1 MFFTIIKKEFKEL
14 FRTKGLMILL
24 FLFPL
29 MLITTLSLGLGDL
42 MNDEVKIFGENDE
55 TSIVYYSLEDTSMYK
70 DGFESFTTA
79 IEEQLN
85 ISFKKVSSL
94 NAVQSEVDDYKAI
107 AYVAVGQDNF
117 QIYTSSKGENM
128 MIISKVTM
136 GVIIGTMQTLLVY
149 VYSSFVL
156 KVNWS
161 ENALKYMLLYIAL
174 ALFASMIGAIVGIVS
189 KNDTA
194 VSGILFVVT
203 FAFSILG
210 GCCSTREMITSIPFI
225 NKLAYISPI
234 YWINTAIN
242 IMICNFKSNLYIIAL
257 LVPVVLSIIIF
268 IIYIIIMKKRGEALD
283 VWHNEEYFKNII
295 SKKKLYFCY
304 ICFAANIS
312 FFFFFFR

>member
-1 MFFTIIKKEFKEL
+1 MFFTMIKKEFKEL

-210 GCCSTREMITSIPFI
+210 G
-225 NKLAYISPI
+225 
-234 YWINTAIN
+234 
-242 IMICNFKSNLYIIAL
+242 
-257 LVPVVLSIIIF
+257 
-268 IIYIIIMKKRGEALD
+268 
-283 VWHNEEYFKNII
+283 
-295 SKKKLYFCY
+295 
-304 ICFAANIS
+304 
-312 FFFFFFR
+312 

>member
-1 MFFTIIKKEFKEL
+1 
-14 FRTKGLMILL
+14 MILL
-24 FLFPL
+24 
-29 MLITTLSLGLGDL
+29 
-42 MNDEVKIFGENDE
+42 
-55 TSIVYYSLEDTSMYK
+55 
-70 DGFESFTTA
+70 
-79 IEEQLN
+79 
-85 ISFKKVSSL
+85 
-94 NAVQSEVDDYKAI
+94 
-107 AYVAVGQDNF
+107 
-117 QIYTSSKGENM
+117 SKTNENM

-156 KVNWS
+156 KVNWG

-242 IMICNFKSNLYIIAL
+242 TMICNFKSNLYIIAL

-283 VWHNEEYFKNII
+283 V
-295 SKKKLYFCY
+295 
-304 ICFAANIS
+304 
-312 FFFFFFR
+312 

>member
-1 MFFTIIKKEFKEL
+1 
-14 FRTKGLMILL
+14 MILL
-24 FLFPL
+24 
-29 MLITTLSLGLGDL
+29 
-42 MNDEVKIFGENDE
+42 
-55 TSIVYYSLEDTSMYK
+55 
-70 DGFESFTTA
+70 
-79 IEEQLN
+79 
-85 ISFKKVSSL
+85 
-94 NAVQSEVDDYKAI
+94 
-107 AYVAVGQDNF
+107 
-117 QIYTSSKGENM
+117 SKTNENM

-156 KVNWS
+156 KVNWG

-234 YWINTAIN
+234 Y
-242 IMICNFKSNLYIIAL
+242 
-257 LVPVVLSIIIF
+257 
-268 IIYIIIMKKRGEALD
+268 G
-283 VWHNEEYFKNII
+283 
-295 SKKKLYFCY
+295 
-304 ICFAANIS
+304 
-312 FFFFFFR
+312 

>member
-1 MFFTIIKKEFKEL
+1 
-14 FRTKGLMILL
+14 MILL
-24 FLFPL
+24 
-29 MLITTLSLGLGDL
+29 
-42 MNDEVKIFGENDE
+42 
-55 TSIVYYSLEDTSMYK
+55 
-70 DGFESFTTA
+70 
-79 IEEQLN
+79 
-85 ISFKKVSSL
+85 
-94 NAVQSEVDDYKAI
+94 
-107 AYVAVGQDNF
+107 
-117 QIYTSSKGENM
+117 SKTNENM

-156 KVNWS
+156 KVNWG

-174 ALFASMIGAIVGIVS
+174 IGAIVGIVS

-210 GCCSTREMITSIPFI
+210 GCCSAREMITSIPFI

-242 IMICNFKSNLYIIAL
+242 TMICNFKSNLYIIAL

-283 VWHNEEYFKNII
+283 V
-295 SKKKLYFCY
+295 
-304 ICFAANIS
+304 
-312 FFFFFFR
+312 

>member
-1 MFFTIIKKEFKEL
+1 
-14 FRTKGLMILL
+14 MILL
-24 FLFPL
+24 
-29 MLITTLSLGLGDL
+29 
-42 MNDEVKIFGENDE
+42 
-55 TSIVYYSLEDTSMYK
+55 
-70 DGFESFTTA
+70 
-79 IEEQLN
+79 
-85 ISFKKVSSL
+85 
-94 NAVQSEVDDYKAI
+94 
-107 AYVAVGQDNF
+107 
-117 QIYTSSKGENM
+117 SKTNENM

-156 KVNWS
+156 KVNWG

-210 GCCSTREMITSIPFI
+210 GCCSAREMITSIPFI

-242 IMICNFKSNLYIIAL
+242 TMICNFKSNLYITNK
-257 LVPVVLSIIIF
+257 LVQEKIKIINQLNEQREKNRND
-268 IIYIIIMKKRGEALD
+268 IITQ
-283 VWHNEEYFKNII
+283 
-295 SKKKLYFCY
+295 KKLF
-304 ICFAANIS
+304 INDKLLIW
-312 FFFFFFR
+312 